1 MSDAVVVD
9 ASLALKWVIRE
20 PDSDNAKML
29 LKRWNHDRVDLIAP
43 GLFAYEIT
51 NILYRRVVTGKI
63 GYEEMEILL
72 KKLFAIG
79 VILDFSR
86 YEDISRRAAQFAHR
100 FKLPATYD
108 AHYLAFS
115 EREKSDYWTADQ
127 RLFNTV
133 NGKLSW
139 IHRLDEVIQS

>member
-1 MSDAVVVD
+1 MSGTVVVD

-20 PDSDNAKML
+20 PDSDPARIL
-29 LKRWNHDRVDLIAP
+29 LKQWNHDRVDLIAP
-43 GLFAYEIT
+43 DLFAYEIT
-51 NILYRRVVTGKI
+51 NILYRRVVTDKI
-63 GYEEMEILL
+63 DYEEMEILL
-72 KKLFAIG
+72 KKLFSIG

-100 FKLPATYD
+100 FKLPAAYD